1 MGNVTNSLMV
11 RNLSITYPGNPLAS
25 LNQLSLELSV
35 GGWNC
40 ILGQSGSGKTT
51 LLKYLA
57 GLLPFDCITAG
68 GLNQT
73 SARYVQDN
81 IAYMAQQ
88 DLLLPW
94 LSVLDNVCLEQ
105 KIKRQLSKKDAANR
119 ARELLVQVGLGTVI
133 YKMPDELSGGMR
145 QRVALARTLIQDKP
159 IVLMDEPFSAL
170 DAVTR
175 HQLQALSH
183 QLLQGKTVVLITHD
197 PAEACR
203 LADRIFLLENHT
215 SKISELAT
223 PAGHTPRD
231 WDQTSAELQNRIFE
245 QLGANHG

>member
-1 MGNVTNSLMV
+1 MSDVANSLMV
-11 RNLSITYPGNPLAS
+11 RNLSITYPGNTLAS
-25 LNQLSLELSV
+25 LNHLSLNLSL

-57 GLLPFDCITAG
+57 GLLPSDCMTSG

-105 KIKRQLSKKDAANR
+105 KIKGKLRKEDAANR
-119 ARELLVQVGLGTVI
+119 ARELLVQVGLGAAI
-133 YKMPDELSGGMR
+133 NKMPDELSGGMR

-159 IVLMDEPFSAL
+159 VVLMDEPFSAL

-203 LADRIFLLENHT
+203 LADRIFLLESHT
-215 SKISELAT
+215 SKLSELAT
-223 PAGHTPRD
+223 PAGVAPRD
-231 WDQTSAELQNRIFE
+231 WDQTSAELQNQIFQ
-245 QLGANHG
+245 QLGASHG